1 MSDRNLLAISVKHTE
16 YRWKFGMPC
25 ILWGSRSKDNE
36 NRSFGGYTIFPEN
49 AELYSLQDWEKS
61 GFRNCEWM
69 KLDEPVKIEIGFC
82 RKWRKFD
89 TVLIRYDD
97 YIAYCKAANLPLK
110 EEHHE

>member
-69 KLDEPVKIEIGFC
+69 KLDEPVKIEIGVC
-82 RKWRKFD
+82 CNCPRRG
-89 TVLIRYDD
+89 L
-97 YIAYCKAANLPLK
+97 
-110 EEHHE
+110 